1 MTPGSPEVTLSS
13 VTRPELLVLA
23 SALFAASCSSAPPS
37 APPPDLAVAEPCVV
51 GDGGPAPTLAAIQ
64 ATIFDPVCSGC
75 HDASAAV
82 DLTAGRAYGSL
93 IGRAATTMERVD
105 ESCGGTL
112 VVPGD
117 PARSYLIAKLTQ
129 ARPCAGEQMPRGEFG
144 SEPLPDCQIDQIR
157 RWILAGA
164 PNQ

>member
-1 MTPGSPEVTLSS
+1 MTSVPLAATLTP
-13 VTRPELLVLA
+13 VTRQEVLA
-23 SALFAASCSSAPPS
+23 LAVALFAASCSTTPPRAP
-37 APPPDLAVAEPCVV
+37 APDLAPAEPCVV
-51 GDGGPAPTLAAIQ
+51 GDGGPPPTLAAIQ

-75 HDASAAV
+75 HDATAAV

-93 IGRAATTMERVD
+93 VGRAATTMERVD

-117 PARSYLIAKLTQ
+117 PTRSYLVAKLTQ
-129 ARPCAGEQMPRGEFG
+129 TQPCAGEQMPRGEFG
-144 SEPLPDCQIDQIR
+144 AEPLPDCRIDQIR

-164 PNQ
+164 PP